1 MGWATGLEPATSRIT
16 IWHSNQLSYAHRT
29 SKPRKVPV
37 RWWSVNAAV
46 ARPWRILG
54 ARDPLWGT
62 GSELFPVAHHH
73 RGKSGCRR
81 VNE

>member
-54 ARDPLWGT
+54 ARDPLWGRVRNYFRLRT
-62 GSELFPVAHHH
+62 ITEENRVAAA
-73 RGKSGCRR
+73 
-81 VNE
+81 